1 MPSRRQSTTTVIVAL
16 VVIGVA
22 AALWW
27 QPWKQQQQQ
36 QQQQQQRLA
45 RGARG
50 DGPVPVIAAL
60 TRRADVPVYLDGV
73 GTTRALNT
81 VTVRPQVDGRLISI
95 NINEGQHVDRGHVL
109 ARIDP
114 VTYQAAY
121 DQAVAK
127 KAQDEALLANA
138 QIDFER
144 YTRLMTTNSVAR
156 QQLDTQKSVVSQL
169 EAQVRLDQALID
181 NAKAILDYTN
191 IIAPIDG
198 RTGIRLVD
206 QGNNVRAADAT
217 GIVVITQLQP
227 ISVFFNLPQQQLG
240 DVNRAFGAGS
250 LPVEVFGADNKTV
263 IDKGELKVV
272 DNQVDQSTGTI
283 KLKAEFPNRE
293 FQLWPGQFVNVRL
306 LIETLN
312 QVVVAPT
319 AAVQRGPNGTF
330 VFAVQPDNTV
340 IVRLVTVSQQDE
352 TQAVITRGLQS
363 DERVVT
369 TGFARLTVG
378 TQVAV
383 TNAETVLPAS
393 AQPAEP
399 QRRPGRRERGERRSD
414 APSSTIR

>member
-27 QPWKQQQQQ
+27 QPWKQQQQ

-73 GTTRALNT
+73 GTVRALNT

-95 NINEGQHVDRGHVL
+95 NFKEGQHVDRGHVL

-181 NAKAILDYTN
+181 NAKAVLDYTN

-227 ISVFFNLPQQQLG
+227 ISVLFNLPQQQLG

-369 TGFARLTVG
+369 TGFARLTAG

-383 TNAETVLPAS
+383 TNAETASPPAV
-393 AQPAEP
+393 QPLES
-399 QRRPGRRERGERRSD
+399 QRERRPGRRERRSD
-414 APSSTIR
+414 TTPSTIR